1 MTRDPK
7 FLDGILAVDKPQGW
21 TSHDVC
27 AFVRKRFRIPKVGHA
42 GTLDPLA
49 TGVLVLLL
57 GRATKLS
64 RELSSCD
71 KDYFGRFQLGVE
83 TDSHDRD
90 GQVLREAP
98 WEGITM
104 KRIQEVI
111 PSFTG
116 EIEQTPPMIS
126 AIRYKGVR
134 LYHLARKGTV
144 VPREKRRIVVH
155 EFRVE
160 DQEGSLV
167 RFFARVSKGTYLRT
181 LVNDIGETLGCHAT
195 LNELRRVRAGEFG
208 LEKAVDIESL
218 KKLSLAEL
226 EPYILPLYAYPGY
239 GFFGRQDSTSKASG
253 ERR

>member
-1 MTRDPK
+1 MTREAKPIE
-7 FLDGILAVDKPQGW
+7 GILAVDKPKGW

-27 AFVRKRFRIPKVGHA
+27 AFVRKRFRISKVGHA

-64 RELSSCD
+64 QELSSCD
-71 KDYFGRFQLGVE
+71 KEYFGAFELGVE

-98 WEGITM
+98 WEGITLEKIRAVLPM
-104 KRIQEVI
+104 FQ
-111 PSFTG
+111 G

-134 LYHLARKGTV
+134 LYQLARRGTV
-144 VPREKRRIVVH
+144 VPREKRKITVY

-160 DQEGSLV
+160 RQTGPLV
-167 RFFARVSKGTYLRT
+167 HFFSRVSKGTYLRT
-181 LVNDIGETLGCHAT
+181 LVHDIGETLGCHAT
-195 LNELRRVRAGEFG
+195 LSELRRIRAGDFR
-208 LEKAVDIESL
+208 LEDAVTIDELRNFSL
-218 KKLSLAEL
+218 ENLERKIFPLASF
-226 EPYILPLYAYPGY
+226 PAYSY
-239 GFFGRQDSTSKASG
+239 LGRPAV
-253 ERR
+253 

>member
-1 MTRDPK
+1 MIPSARS
-7 FLDGILAVDKPQGW
+7 LDGILSVDKPRGW

-64 RELSSCD
+64 QELSSCD
-71 KDYFGRFQLGVE
+71 KEYFGCFELGIE

-90 GQVLREAP
+90 GRVIQEAS
-98 WEGITM
+98 WEGVTLEKIH
-104 KRIQEVI
+104 EVL
-111 PSFTG
+111 PRFVG
-116 EIEQTPPMIS
+116 EIEQVPPMIS

-134 LYHLARKGTV
+134 LYHLARRGTV
-144 VPREKRRIVVH
+144 VPRKKRRIVVH

-160 DQEGSLV
+160 GQEGAFI

-181 LVNDIGETLGCHAT
+181 LVHDIGETLGCHAT
-195 LNELRRVRAGEFG
+195 LSELRRIRAGDFR
-208 LEKAVDIESL
+208 LEECVTVEALKGFSIE
-218 KKLSLAEL
+218 EL
-226 EPYILPLYAYPGY
+226 GRRVHPISSHSSFDDFVRSPLG
-239 GFFGRQDSTSKASG
+239 
-253 ERR
+253 